1 MGLLYLS
8 LLDTRK
14 MQSTEAAKSET
25 TTNAPVES
33 SNRDDLLSHVKSL
46 QDNNQ
51 KLKKELAEAT
61 ERNGRLSQKTR
72 EGMQS
77 ALDTLMKKWM
87 DSCETKDDKV
97 KDEFKSGMDRLVK
110 NSAEDNGVWQM
121 MVAASALHE
130 RQTHDLDTLRAE
142 NSELK
147 TRVTGLYSEEG
158 QRTAVG
164 EKRRAENELAP
175 PGEGPERFTWDAFA
189 TEIGKNDW

>member
-1 MGLLYLS
+1 
-8 LLDTRK
+8 
-14 MQSTEAAKSET
+14 MQSSDTAKHEQPGAASGAVGGAAD
-25 TTNAPVES
+25 APPG
-33 SNRDDLLSHVKSL
+33 NKDDLLTHVKSL
-46 QDNNQ
+46 QENNAR
-51 KLKKELAEAT
+51 LKKELDEAK

-87 DSCETKDDKV
+87 DSCETKDEKV

-130 RQTHDLDTLRAE
+130 RQVHDLDKLRTE
-142 NSELK
+142 NTELK
-147 TRVTGLYSEEG
+147 TRVSGLYSDEG

-164 EKRRAENELAP
+164 EKRRADAELAP
-175 PGEGPERFTWDAFA
+175 PDEGPERFTWDAFA
-189 TEIGKNDW
+189 ADISKNAW